1 MLQVL
6 FPRESDAIEA
16 QIQRRYIEK
25 GEYDLC
31 IDEGMLVTPLTCHKW
46 SSLEAGTNIVMRV
59 TIKQQTTSLSEVDYK
74 CCFCGAVNRLGIRSV
89 KYQSRGRTVCSTDW

>member
-46 SSLEAGTNIVMRV
+46 SSLEAGTKIVMRV
-59 TIKQQTTSLSEVDYK
+59 TIKQQTT
-74 CCFCGAVNRLGIRSV
+74 
-89 KYQSRGRTVCSTDW
+89 